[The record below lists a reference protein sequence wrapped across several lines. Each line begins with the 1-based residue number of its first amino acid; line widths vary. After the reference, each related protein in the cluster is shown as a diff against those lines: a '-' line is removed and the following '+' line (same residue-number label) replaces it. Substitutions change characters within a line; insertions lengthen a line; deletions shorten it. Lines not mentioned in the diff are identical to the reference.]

1 MNSLT
6 LTSTISNTLLSHSVA
21 VWTTLAIILILALV
35 GIMSLMQAPLYDDM
49 DIQRDIEQNS
59 IPTREVAP

>member
-6 LTSTISNTLLSHSVA
+6 LTSTISNTLLSHSGA

-35 GIMSLMQAPLYDDM
+35 GIMSLMQAPLYNDI

-59 IPTREVAP
+59 MPTREVAP